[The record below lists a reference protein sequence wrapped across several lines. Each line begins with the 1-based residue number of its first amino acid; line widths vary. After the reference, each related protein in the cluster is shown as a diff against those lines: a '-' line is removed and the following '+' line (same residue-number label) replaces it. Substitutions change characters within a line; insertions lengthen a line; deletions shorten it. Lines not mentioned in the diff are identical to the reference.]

1 MKFDDDN
8 NREYIKPDLFLH
20 SIDKK
25 LKVDLST
32 NRKLIYPQIG
42 GDLISHRNP
51 MEDSGQKQD
60 QDWTSVFTQQ
70 VKKPIKVDDHGS
82 LCLQVFLI

>member
-42 GDLISHRNP
+42 GDLISHRNLVWD
-51 MEDSGQKQD
+51 EAKTRLG
-60 QDWTSVFTQQ
+60 
-70 VKKPIKVDDHGS
+70 
-82 LCLQVFLI
+82 

>member
-1 MKFDDDN
+1 MQQHTHNRTMKFDDDN

-42 GDLISHRNP
+42 GDLISHRNLVWD
-51 MEDSGQKQD
+51 EAKTRLGQGGYLLKINTKSNDS
-60 QDWTSVFTQQ
+60 
-70 VKKPIKVDDHGS
+70 KK
-82 LCLQVFLI
+82 

>member
-1 MKFDDDN
+1 MQQHTHNRTMKFDDDN

-42 GDLISHRNP
+42 GDLISHRNLVWD
-51 MEDSGQKQD
+51 EAKTRLDQGGYLLKINTKSNDS
-60 QDWTSVFTQQ
+60 
-70 VKKPIKVDDHGS
+70 KK
-82 LCLQVFLI
+82 